1 MAHGAVDTAAAA
13 GGKRQPAGDEVVDA
27 ERARDELGDALGA
40 AGVKLPSLSL
50 DAASCA
56 GTAPRVLVDLGR
68 CNVATARALAAAL
81 RQGAAR

>member
-1 MAHGAVDTAAAA
+1 MAAA
-13 GGKRQPAGDEVVDA
+13 GGRRQSAREGIGDA

-40 AGVKLPSLSL
+40 VGVKLPSLSL
-50 DAASCA
+50 DAVSCA

-81 RQGAAR
+81 RRGVGR

>member
-1 MAHGAVDTAAAA
+1 MAHGAAGMTAT
-13 GGKRQPAGDEVVDA
+13 GGKRQLAGEGIGDA
-27 ERARDELGDALGA
+27 ERARNELGDALRA

-56 GTAPRVLVDLGR
+56 GSAPRVLIDLGR

-81 RQGAAR
+81 RQEVER

>member
-1 MAHGAVDTAAAA
+1 MAHGAVDMAAT
-13 GGKRQPAGDEVVDA
+13 GSKRQPVGEGIGDA
-27 ERARDELGDALGA
+27 ERVRAELGDALGA

-56 GTAPRVLVDLGR
+56 GTAPRVLIDLGR

-81 RQGAAR
+81 RRETTR